1 MFSKNL
7 PSILGENYVVPAYV
21 ENPETVLAKENA
33 LEFLDVL
40 KTKIKCDHFENM
52 EKIKGNHE
60 EIMKSL
66 QYQAVNNYV
75 SGLNSSDR
83 LKIDSVES
91 LPYVWEKTWW
101 GFERKAEGIT
111 LKVNSK

>member
-1 MFSKNL
+1 
-7 PSILGENYVVPAYV
+7 
-21 ENPETVLAKENA
+21 
-33 LEFLDVL
+33 
-40 KTKIKCDHFENM
+40 
-52 EKIKGNHE
+52 
-60 EIMKSL
+60 MKSL